1 MEKLIELSGS
11 LASGAI
17 IAVLASWLT
26 SRSRNR
32 QDQQAEIGAL
42 RVHADAI
49 VSAVMEVQ
57 GAAAANRVLWEGPA
71 ERGRTFLL
79 TVLAF
84 TGGATRARISG
95 GTDHQSAL
103 VGFGQAAELLSRE
116 RRVAKQTAT
125 AVREPLARVA
135 AAAGPLMRSSDL
147 AVVAATEHLLQAT
160 AEVENTAR
168 LEEALAAFGRAVNTA
183 TAPRLSWWARR
194 RARQRKVR

>member
-1 MEKLIELSGS
+1 M
-11 LASGAI
+11 
-17 IAVLASWLT
+17 T

-42 RVHADAI
+42 RVHASAI
-49 VSAVMEVQ
+49 VAEVMEVQ

-71 ERGRTFLL
+71 ERARTFLL

-84 TGGATRARISG
+84 AGGAARARISG

-103 VGFGQAAELLSRE
+103 VGFGQVAELLSRE
-116 RRVAKQTAT
+116 LWFTKQTAVA

-135 AAAGPLMRSSDL
+135 AAGPLVWSSDP
-147 AVVAATEHLLQAT
+147 AVVFATEQLLQAT
-160 AEVENTAR
+160 AEMENTAR

-183 TAPRLSWWARR
+183 TTPGLYWWARP
-194 RARQRKVR
+194 RARPREGH